1 MIFSGHAVF
10 LILCCMFART
20 YCVRSELNTPFT
32 RRYPYVL
39 WMIRY
44 YNYIL
49 SACGIFAIVGTR
61 LHYTLDV
68 LIAIYIT
75 IQVWLTY
82 HWLMN
87 HPESSFAV
95 INWLEDA
102 EVHLVDHNAYRKAR
116 RSGSHSD
123 RIEKVD

>member
-1 MIFSGHAVF
+1 MT
-10 LILCCMFART
+10 ARSCVAQ

-32 RRYPYVL
+32 RRFPCVL

-49 SACGIFAIVGTR
+49 SACGLFAIVGTR

-75 IQVWLTY
+75 FQVWFTY

-87 HPESSFAV
+87 HPENSFAV
-95 INWLEDA
+95 IKWLEHE

-116 RSGSHSD
+116 RSGSLHNC
-123 RIEKVD
+123 IEKVD